1 MDVLASGVTG
11 IVGPSF
17 RIAPSDVAFH
27 LSSYRNAPITSERC
41 FGFCV
46 KGRGHFCT

>member
-1 MDVLASGVTG
+1 MDVFATGVTG
-11 IVGPSF
+11 IVRPVV
-17 RIAPSDVAFH
+17 RIGPSDVAFH

-46 KGRGHFCT
+46 K